1 MVFTKR
7 LQAGVRDGSIT
18 RTVRIWK
25 HRRVNVGQR
34 YRFID
39 GGWLH
44 IDAMRTIEIS
54 DITPKLARECGFEGV
69 VDLLKTAQHGAGTN
83 VYLIDFHYVSGS

>member
-7 LQAGVRDGSIT
+7 LQEGVRDGSIT

-25 HRRVNVGQR
+25 HRRVKVGQR
-34 YRFID
+34 YRFD

-44 IDAMRTIEIS
+44 IDAMRPIGIN
-54 DITPKLARECGFEGV
+54 DITPKMARECGFNGL
-69 VDLLKTAQHGAGTN
+69 VDLLKIAQHGAGTN
-83 VYLIDFHYVSGS
+83 VYLIDFHYVSGA